1 MAIRRL
7 RRETNGTSKITQTQS
22 ATTSESES
30 PQRLAH
36 HLNIFRSHLTTA
48 EQVDEL
54 VRAVI
59 SERTARHLAIFYLD
73 EEHRLLAST
82 ILTDGPL
89 KMASIS
95 QRELFQRATAT
106 GASAIMLAHHHPEG
120 TANPIPDDI
129 ASLRQLR
136 EAGRIL
142 DIPILDVVIV
152 TEHDFVSLADH
163 LSRSFTEPEW

>member
-1 MAIRRL
+1 MLRIIRSEMKEPCNEPYR
-7 RRETNGTSKITQTQS
+7 TS
-22 ATTSESES
+22 S
-30 PQRLAH
+30 P
-36 HLNIFRSHLTTA
+36 LTW
-48 EQVDEL
+48 
-54 VRAVI
+54 
-59 SERTARHLAIFYLD
+59 
-73 EEHRLLAST
+73 T
-82 ILTDGPL
+82 ILTDEPL
-89 KMASIS
+89 RMASIS
-95 QRELFQRATAT
+95 EREQFQRATAT

-163 LSRSFTEPEW
+163 LSRSFTEPER